1 MNIALNP
8 CSTTKP
14 AAKYFEIKASAKGII
29 CTFENMIRRF
39 QQFIKSESL
48 FGLKDPILLA
58 VSGGVDSVVLCRLMS
73 DTGYKFGIAHCNFSL
88 RDAESD
94 DDERFVAGLAES
106 YKVPFF
112 TTRFDTGQAARDQ
125 GLSIQMAARNLR
137 YSWFEKVC
145 TENGYRYVATA
156 HHLNDQAETFF
167 INLLRG
173 TGIAGLHG
181 ILPLQEKVVRP
192 LLFATRDEIMQFA
205 VRNNLEWR
213 EDSSN
218 LSTKYLRNQL
228 RHEVLPSIEKIDAD
242 FARNLDSTIRRLRGT
257 EAIYRQKIEEGRSDL
272 LEHTDNCDRILVS
285 YLLEFEPVETWLFE
299 ILRQY
304 GFSEAVTREIALS
317 IEGTESKVFY
327 SLSHRVLRDRDYLLI
342 ENIEKNPEHLDSE
355 YLVYDT
361 GHGIIST
368 APAPFTFRKVSAD
381 GFKIPEKQ
389 NIACFD
395 YNRLRFPL
403 VLRHWREGDRMVP
416 LGMKGSKKLSDLF
429 IDQKLSQAE
438 KKSIWLLA
446 SGEDIVWVA
455 GLRIDGR
462 FRITGHTKDI
472 LIAEMIEPETEQ
484 PVPSCWLFS

>member
-1 MNIALNP
+1 
-8 CSTTKP
+8 
-14 AAKYFEIKASAKGII
+14 
-29 CTFENMIRRF
+29 MIRRF

-48 FGLKDPILLA
+48 FSHSDRILLA

-73 DTGYKFGIAHCNFSL
+73 EAGYKFGIAHCNFSL

-94 DDERFVAGLAES
+94 DDEKFVAALAES
-106 YKVPFF
+106 CKVPFF
-112 TTRFDTGQAARDQ
+112 TTRFDTPQFARDQ
-125 GLSIQMAARNLR
+125 GLSIQMAARSLR
-137 YSWFEKVC
+137 YSWFEQVC
-145 TENGYRYVATA
+145 TEKGYRCVATA

-181 ILPLQEKVVRP
+181 ILPLQGKVVRP
-192 LLFATRDEIMQFA
+192 MLFATRDEIMDFA
-205 VRNNLEWR
+205 VKNNLEWR

-218 LSTKYLRNQL
+218 MSTKYLRNQL
-228 RHEVLPSIEKIDAD
+228 RHEVLPSFEKIDRD

-257 EAIYRQKIEEGRSDL
+257 EAVYRQKIEEGRSDL
-272 LEHTDNCDRILVS
+272 LEHTDNCDRILIS

-299 ILRQY
+299 ILRQF

-317 IEGTESKVFY
+317 LEGTESKVFY
-327 SLSHRVLRDRDYLLI
+327 SLSHRLLRDRDYLVI
-342 ENIEKNPEHLDSE
+342 ENNDKHPEPAGSE

-361 GHGIIST
+361 GHSIIST
-368 APAPFTFRKVSAD
+368 APAPITFTKVPANR
-381 GFKIPEKQ
+381 FKIPDKQ
-389 NIACFD
+389 TIACFD
-395 YNRLRFPL
+395 YNKLRFPL

-462 FRITGHTKDI
+462 FRITGHTRDI
-472 LIAEMIEPETEQ
+472 LMAEITVPEPEQ
-484 PVPSCWLFS
+484 AGSLCWLFS